1 MSSFLFRCSFGF
13 FLFSYYN
20 ILKEKMTPPMML
32 SSFLLI
38 YIYVSRVSVYMR
50 GSSIYIHISV
60 YESIRTGVEHD
71 NNVDDL
77 LIVHIHRHQ
86 LLSKREKKK
95 RREREKKTYTMV
107 TQMCRLSVLF
117 RSKFFLSL
125 SPSRYSILFLLSS
138 LDARTRQQ
146 WRKKKKGKESTYMY
160 VYMHTYIVLS

>member
-86 LLSKREKKK
+86 LLSKRERK
-95 RREREKKTYTMV
+95 RRGEREREKKTYTMV

-125 SPSRYSILFLLSS
+125 SLSIFYSLSS
-138 LDARTRQQ
+138 VVA
-146 WRKKKKGKESTYMY
+146 
-160 VYMHTYIVLS
+160 